1 MDTRALCLI
10 NYMYLTA
17 SVGCRYFRSNQTVVK
32 AFGSSRFEES
42 QPKKIP
48 SMGRF
53 VFDKNKGSTPL
64 FEANQYSSWAHSSIK
79 RLTKV

>member
-1 MDTRALCLI
+1 MDLRDLK
-10 NYMYLTA
+10 NP
-17 SVGCRYFRSNQTVVK
+17 NQT
-32 AFGSSRFEES
+32 
-42 QPKKIP
+42 KIP